1 MSSWILLKLESRG
14 QWSFMV
20 MEFHFRNNGS
30 IVVQST
36 SNLYSGPALKRHD
49 FYTLLFALSKINRH
63 LKWARTKPLEVWG
76 DINGHEEVVSRQ
88 LVNDSIKRI
97 ALGST
102 EAWERWHMVDWDY
115 SNFNNNARCFICV
128 YTIKLTH
135 YDLLLLPCLNV
146 MRGRSKVRLRSRK
159 TEKMW

>member
-1 MSSWILLKLESRG
+1 MEALLYSRHPICTRGPILKL
-14 QWSFMV
+14 
-20 MEFHFRNNGS
+20 
-30 IVVQST
+30 
-36 SNLYSGPALKRHD
+36 HD

-102 EAWERWHMVDWDY
+102 EAWERWHMVDWDD

-128 YTIKLTH
+128 YTIKLTQ

-146 MRGRSKVRLRSRK
+146 MRGRSEVRFGLMQSKVHWDRVLILKIDLNQAAWFKVRL
-159 TEKMW
+159 TF